1 MARASGLALL
11 PAGNDEHQGGLR
23 RRPAGV
29 DRRGGRADPGGPR
42 RRRRRIIVGC
52 GGSASTDGGWGAVRV
67 VGSRSALEHIDLVV
81 AADVRT
87 TFVDA
92 ARVFGPQK
100 GADPEQVRTLT
111 ERLERLVDQY
121 RDSLGVDVQT
131 LEGAGAAGGLA
142 GGLAAVGGHIVGGFE
157 LVAGMVDL
165 AGALDGADVVM
176 TGEGRLDATSLDGKV
191 VGGVLERCARPH
203 QVLCVVGSVAAALPP
218 IARRSLDLVVL
229 EELVGANR
237 GSPGHDRPRRGGRG
251 VLPGPLEFLCRG
263 RRIAKPRPLA
273 RHGLVPWTVGAEPD
287 ALPALPSWTMLPVRH
302 PHSGRRRRGKGDL
315 IRRGADRTAR

>member
-1 MARASGLALL
+1 MSDGGEGLLDALGGEPRVTSVTGPLGDRVEAEWRLFPSVPPAPSGGPVAVIEMARASGLALL
-11 PAGNDEHQGGLR
+11 PARNDEHQGVDAALR
-23 RRPAGV
+23 ASTDGVGELILAARDAGV
-29 DRRGGRADPGGPR
+29 
-42 RRRRRIIVGC
+42 RRIIVGC

-165 AGALDGADVVM
+165 ADALDRADVVM

-191 VGGVLERCARPH
+191 VGGVLEMPRPH
-203 QVLCVVGSVAAALPP
+203 HVLCVVGSVAADLPP

-237 GSPGHDRPRRGGRG
+237 ARRDTIALVEEAVGSYLGRWSSSAEGDGSLAEAPG
-251 VLPGPLEFLCRG
+251 
-263 RRIAKPRPLA
+263 
-273 RHGLVPWTVGAEPD
+273 T
-287 ALPALPSWTMLPVRH
+287 
-302 PHSGRRRRGKGDL
+302 
-315 IRRGADRTAR
+315 